1 MKLRQRGK
9 RNMLVY
15 NNKEYRNL
23 QEQVQKNKADIE
35 DWKSKQETLANWGIR
50 IVGQIESESDL
61 PEDYEGE
68 YGDAYQVGT
77 GDTAKYFAW
86 IRPTT
91 EVDKDHW
98 MDMGSLS
105 IAGPQGP
112 AGDEITDIKFV
123 SSESKT
129 VPTGDKQTDN
139 TIRVTMSDG
148 RTIDFTVKAYA
159 DKGDKG
165 DQGIQGIQGVQ
176 GPKGD
181 KGDKGDVGPQGEMG
195 PTAPAYHIIGKIEST
210 EQLPDPVVLKDL
222 SGAYL
227 IGIQLWIQIGKTL
240 EEAKWTYLGDI
251 DTGATGV
258 WELSG
263 TTIAPIEAV
272 DLVQCNNLDVL
283 QSFSCKNPSITG
295 TISGSAIK
303 SPANLSLAGTT
314 GVDIIYNESNAISIG
329 DSAFS
334 IANSCTSINST
345 LKINTP
351 AKYVAGSAVFN
362 NGKMYLLG
370 TFITSSGS
378 NTYENMCLT
387 SKASAAYGT
396 NIYIDSEGTLYF
408 EKSNI
413 TTKTSIDANTSTF
426 GGTIYTPDIYLG
438 NGSGT
443 NGMPKICSGSG
454 KNQVSVNYV
463 YVSQAPQYANNA
475 SYGLINKLT
484 SALKNAYSYSRK
496 LATLDVYG
504 DFQMY
509 LDGVLYN
516 FVTAHITY
524 NATDSTYYVTGI
536 QLNGTP
542 ISQAVSAIVATT
554 SNHVDIQCL
563 QQFAHNPYESND
575 SSLYEVTI

>member
-1 MKLRQRGK
+1 MI
-9 RNMLVY
+9 VY

-23 QEQVQKNKADIE
+23 VEQVQKNKADIE
-35 DWKSKQETLANWGIR
+35 DWQSKQETLANWGIR

-77 GDTAKYFAW
+77 GDNAKYFAW

-91 EVDKDHW
+91 EVAKDHW

-112 AGDEITDIKFV
+112 AGDSIESIKFV
-123 SSESKT
+123 SSESKV
-129 VPTGDKQTDN
+129 VPDGGRQTNN
-139 TIRVTMSDG
+139 TIRVTMSDS
-148 RTIDFTVKAYA
+148 RTIDFTVRAYG

-165 DQGIQGIQGVQ
+165 DKGDVGAQGVP
-176 GPKGD
+176 GAKGD

-195 PTAPAYHIIGKIEST
+195 PTAPAYHIIGKVEST

-227 IGIQLWIQIGKTL
+227 IGIQLWIQIGRTL
-240 EEAKWTYLGDI
+240 DEAKWAYLGDI
-251 DTGATGV
+251 DTGSTSL

-263 TTIAPIEAV
+263 TTLAPIEAV

-314 GVDIIYNESNAISIG
+314 GVDVIYNESNAISIG
-329 DSAFS
+329 ASDLSA
-334 IANSCTSINST
+334 ANSCTSINSI
-345 LKINTP
+345 LKVNTP
-351 AKYVAGSAVFN
+351 IKYIAGSSVFN
-362 NGKMYLLG
+362 KGKMYLLG
-370 TFITSSGS
+370 TFMTDSGVD
-378 NTYENMCLT
+378 TRENMCLT
-387 SKASAAYGT
+387 SKANAAYGT
-396 NIYIDSEGTLYF
+396 NIYVDSEGSLHFKTAD
-408 EKSNI
+408 SN
-413 TTKTSIDANTSTF
+413 TTTYINSNSSHF

-443 NGMPKICSGSG
+443 DSMPKICSG
-454 KNQVSVNYV
+454 KNTVSVNFV
-463 YVSQAPQYANNA
+463 YVSQVSQYANNA
-475 SYGLINKLT
+475 SHGLINKLT
-484 SALKNAYSYSRK
+484 SALKNAYSKSRK

-542 ISQAVSAIVATT
+542 ISQAVSAITATT